1 MKYNNNGW
9 VTIIKPSVNFID
21 FLPKKFITTC
31 PAAKTKKTKKIIDK
45 K

>member
-21 FLPKKFITTC
+21 FLPKKDITTC
-31 PAAKTKKTKKIIDK
+31 PDAKTNKTKKSTDK

>member
-1 MKYNNNGW
+1 MKYNNNGC

-21 FLPKKFITTC
+21 FLPKKDITTWA
-31 PAAKTKKTKKIIDK
+31 AAKTKKTKKSMDK